1 MADELRDL
9 RAKITV
15 ETDVVLDA
23 LSKIRGVERSEI
35 VREVMHK
42 FALEYIAVS
51 TVIDCGLRHE
61 GLRAPEAG
69 NAGRVGK

>member
-23 LSKIRGVERSEI
+23 IMKVRGIERSEI
-35 VREVMHK
+35 VRDVLHK
-42 FALEYIAVS
+42 FALEQIALS
-51 TVIDCGLRHE
+51 TVIQVGLNSE
-61 GLRAPEAG
+61 GDDRAAEG
-69 NAGRVGK
+69 IRGREGK